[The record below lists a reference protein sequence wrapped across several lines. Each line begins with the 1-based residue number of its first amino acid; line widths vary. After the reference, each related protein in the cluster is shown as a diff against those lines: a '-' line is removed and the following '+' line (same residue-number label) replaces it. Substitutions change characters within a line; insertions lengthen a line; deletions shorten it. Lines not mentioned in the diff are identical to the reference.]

1 MLKITTFCFAAV
13 EIVFAAIY
21 FLLVPLLWIPF
32 TMAGLAAV
40 WLDFVLGVYYR
51 HNVIKNITV
60 QVYRAMLVCL
70 LADRFYTSPRFQG
83 WSVQWVLPCCFVG
96 LVIATISLGKG
107 LGYRLDEYILYLAV
121 DMVLSTAQLIF
132 VLTGYNTF
140 VWPAGISLIFVWV
153 LAAAALIF
161 RFRILKK
168 AVQKSFHM

>member
-1 MLKITTFCFAAV
+1 M
-13 EIVFAAIY
+13 
-21 FLLVPLLWIPF
+21 
-32 TMAGLAAV
+32 
-40 WLDFVLGVYYR
+40 
-51 HNVIKNITV
+51 
-60 QVYRAMLVCL
+60 
-70 LADRFYTSPRFQG
+70 
-83 WSVQWVLPCCFVG
+83 LPCCFVG